1 MVQLPVPLATLLDLL
16 GAAAAP
22 CALVSLGCSR
32 PAAAGGRVQGVWPLV
47 GLKLVVQP
55 LITWYLAF
63 QVFELPTLWA
73 YSALLLSAL
82 PTGTGPYMLAE
93 FYGREGS
100 RVSRVVLYST
110 LGSLLTLSLILLLL
124 PV

>member
-1 MVQLPVPLATLLDLL
+1 
-16 GAAAAP
+16 
-22 CALVSLGCSR
+22 
-32 PAAAGGRVQGVWPLV
+32 
-47 GLKLVVQP
+47 
-55 LITWYLAF
+55 
-63 QVFELPTLWA
+63 A